1 MSKMKT
7 VLSAGLLI
15 LSACLAVNLAHA
27 DTPAPP
33 SLVTAHAVRL
43 HPGDDLRK
51 SLVAFAKARN
61 LQAAFVMTV
70 VGSVREARLR
80 MADQHDA
87 TAIKGPLEIV
97 SLTGTLDGEACHL
110 HASLSDSTGRT
121 YGGHLV
127 EGCPVYTTAE
137 VVLGEAD
144 ALRFTREVDPQ
155 TTFPELVIRPR

>member
-1 MSKMKT
+1 MSKMNV
-7 VLSAGLLI
+7 VLSVALLV
-15 LSACLAVNLAHA
+15 LVAHLAHA
-27 DTPAPP
+27 GPLAPP
-33 SLVTAHAVRL
+33 SPVTAHAVRL

-51 SLVAFAKARN
+51 SLMAFAKSRG
-61 LQAAFVMTV
+61 LQAGFVMTV

-110 HASLSDSTGRT
+110 HASLSDGTGRT

-127 EGCPVYTTAE
+127 EGCPIYTTAE

-144 ALRFTREVDPQ
+144 ALRFTREVDPR
-155 TTFPELVIRPR
+155 TTFPELVIRSR